1 MYSIIQL
8 QKKLI
13 PDLLPLLERRYQILL
28 YIRLMQPIGRR
39 NLAVSLNITERVL
52 RGEVTFLKEQNLI
65 HVQATGMT
73 LTHEGETLLTQLEDS
88 MKEVSG
94 ASLLERTIK
103 EAFSLS
109 EVIVVSG
116 DSDLSPWVKKEM
128 GRASVACLKKY
139 LAPEENIVAV
149 TGGTTL
155 ASVAEMMTP
164 HVKNHKITF
173 VPARGGLG
181 ENVKNQA
188 NTICAKMAE
197 RSSQDYRL
205 LHVPDQLSD
214 DTYRSMIE
222 EPLIQD
228 MLHLIRSSNII
239 LHGIGEA
246 MTMAKRRQTSESDL
260 NKIKNGHAVGE
271 AFGYYFDQNGKIVHN
286 VKTIGIQLDDL
297 NHNKY
302 VIAVAGGSTKAKAI
316 KAFLNQ
322 ARNSILITDEGAAKE
337 LARDLIF

>member
-1 MYSIIQL
+1 
-8 QKKLI
+8 
-13 PDLLPLLERRYQILL
+13 
-28 YIRLMQPIGRR
+28 
-39 NLAVSLNITERVL
+39 
-52 RGEVTFLKEQNLI
+52 
-65 HVQATGMT
+65 
-73 LTHEGETLLTQLEDS
+73 
-88 MKEVSG
+88 
-94 ASLLERTIK
+94 
-103 EAFSLS
+103 
-109 EVIVVSG
+109 
-116 DSDLSPWVKKEM
+116 
-128 GRASVACLKKY
+128 
-139 LAPEENIVAV
+139 
-149 TGGTTL
+149 
-155 ASVAEMMTP
+155 MMTP

-222 EPLIQD
+222 EPLIQN

-271 AFGYYFDQNGKIVHN
+271 AFGYYFDQNGKIVHK